1 MCGPH
6 FPTAEGIRIKPV
18 WLTYIFV
25 VGEAGQDNR
34 QEAERAGRQGV
45 LREGEE
51 YMYYCIIVNKIQN
64 CTPSQEIMF
73 KTDIKL

>member
-1 MCGPH
+1 M
-6 FPTAEGIRIKPV
+6 
-18 WLTYIFV
+18 TYIFV

-51 YMYYCIIVNKIQN
+51 YMYYSQQN
-64 CTPSQEIMF
+64 S
-73 KTDIKL
+73 KLYS